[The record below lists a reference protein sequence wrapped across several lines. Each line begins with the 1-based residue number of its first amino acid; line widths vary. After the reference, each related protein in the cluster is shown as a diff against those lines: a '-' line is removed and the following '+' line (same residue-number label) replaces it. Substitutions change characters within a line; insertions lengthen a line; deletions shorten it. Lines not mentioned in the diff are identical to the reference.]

1 MRARPLRLRRCC
13 AWGGARAQ
21 AAAARSAP
29 TLRRSFATVSDVSD
43 QSVTIIGVKRCGGAR
58 SVPVVPFSV
67 VCRTA
72 PLPLVVEVLGAHD
85 VFSRVDAFRLN
96 FGWIGAWARI
106 KIGGDVI
113 LDTAHI
119 VDRNDTDRAAPKAGL
134 LR

>member
-1 MRARPLRLRRCC
+1 VAANQPTRCGRGGRRT
-13 AWGGARAQ
+13 AN
-21 AAAARSAP
+21 
-29 TLRRSFATVSDVSD
+29 RRDERIDASTRVPADRVVESRRKSVFATPLDLV
-43 QSVTIIGVKRCGGAR
+43 AE
-58 SVPVVPFSV
+58 PFSV

-96 FGWIGAWARI
+96 FGWIGARTRI

-119 VDRNDTDRAAPKAGL
+119 VDRNDADRAAPKAGL